1 MDLREHNGN
10 CKSNDSE
17 LKKAKST
24 CSEINREIGA
34 ISNNLND
41 LKQEDQNDTPADIGA
56 LEDDEER
63 YQEQISKIEQEIQST
78 ESEIKAAKLRTEEVE
93 KNLHKKEEE
102 A

>member
-1 MDLREHNGN
+1 M
-10 CKSNDSE
+10 
-17 LKKAKST
+17 KKAKNT

-63 YQEQISKIEQEIQST
+63 YQVCICNHFFVCME
-78 ESEIKAAKLRTEEVE
+78 R
-93 KNLHKKEEE
+93 
-102 A
+102 